1 MLRNQWVSELKG
13 ERSMGIG
20 AQSGEIDGHLKVEKS
35 MGMSAQS
42 VENGTHMLQHIAA
55 PGQAGCGNHRAK
67 HDSASSRLTC
77 QPGSRATD

>member
-1 MLRNQWVSELKG
+1 
-13 ERSMGIG
+13 MG
-20 AQSGEIDGHLKVEKS
+20 AHSGKQDGHLRMEKPSGDSKCSSEVKGEKS
-35 MGMSAQS
+35 LGMSAQS
-42 VENGTHMLQHIAA
+42 VENGTDMLQNIAA